1 MTYTKINWQ
10 DLPSTD
16 TPITSENL
24 GHMDDGIEE
33 AHNLIDEIKDAEI
46 YSTNEVK
53 TNKVWIDGKPIYRKV
68 IDIGNLPN
76 STSKTINHNISNLD
90 NFIDIRGTA
99 IRAIDKDTFT
109 LPYVTFNANNA
120 GGIIFY
126 ANETNIYVRTSS
138 DRSNYNGKFILEYT
152 KTTD

>member
-1 MTYTKINWQ
+1 MAYTKINWE

-24 GHMDDGIEE
+24 GHMEDGIEE

-46 YSTNEVK
+46 YSTDEVK

-68 IDIGNLPN
+68 F
-76 STSKTINHNISNLD
+76 TINVTSNDDLRYNHNLTDLD
-90 NFIDIRGTA
+90 KYWINQENSFI
-99 IRAIDKDTFT
+99 
-109 LPYVTFNANNA
+109 FNNDESLSIN
-120 GGIIFY
+120 Y
-126 ANETNIYVRTSS
+126 YYSSS
-138 DRSNYNGKFILEYT
+138 DWSRVWINGTQIRIRIGASNFGNRIAYIVVEYT